1 MDITTLIGAIA
12 GLLLIAFGILLR
24 GGGLDFTQFLA
35 FYNFPSLLITFGGA
49 ICATLVNYPLTQV
62 VGLFKIVKKVFSET
76 GVSAGGIIEQFV
88 SLSQKAKKAGFLVLE
103 DDIKKMENDFMRRGL
118 QMVVDGQ
125 DADFIRNLMET
136 EVAFLQERH
145 KIGQEIFIAL
155 GTYSPAFGLI
165 GTIIGLILMLR
176 DLQDTAQIAAGM
188 AVALLTTFY
197 GAMAAYLLF
206 LPIAGKLKRR
216 SEEEIFVKEVII
228 RGVLL
233 LQSGVAPSIMEANLQ
248 AYLSP
253 ALRNAALAREKTARE
268 QMSANET
275 GSQQQA
281 HSTRE
286 NK

>member
-24 GGGLDFTQFLA
+24 GGGLDFSQFLA
-35 FYNFPSLLITFGGA
+35 FYNFPSMLITFGGA
-49 ICATLVNYPLTQV
+49 ICATLVNYPLSQV
-62 VGLFKIVKKVFSET
+62 VGVFKIVKKVFSET
-76 GVSAGGIIEQFV
+76 GISAGGIIEQFV

-103 DDIKKMENDFMRRGL
+103 DDIKKMDNDFMRRGL

-216 SEEEIFVKEVII
+216 SEEEVFVKEVII

-233 LQSGVAPSIMEANLQ
+233 LQSGVAPS
-248 AYLSP
+248 
-253 ALRNAALAREKTARE
+253 
-268 QMSANET
+268 
-275 GSQQQA
+275 
-281 HSTRE
+281 
-286 NK
+286 